1 MYKQLLL
8 FIPFRMIIIKALKML
23 NHFLKLVRRI
33 REEIDI
39 PNLLHIQ
46 LLEIWIR
53 FETPPDLYN
62 TCVFKIVHFLW
73 LTDLRIKTAA
83 LTT

>member
-46 LLEIWIR
+46 LLEIWTI
-53 FETPPDLYN
+53 FETPPVY
-62 TCVFKIVHFLW
+62 
-73 LTDLRIKTAA
+73 
-83 LTT
+83 TTNAYSKMYTFFG

>member
-46 LLEIWIR
+46 LLEIRTR
-53 FETPPDLYN
+53 FETPPVYTTTAYSKLYI
-62 TCVFKIVHFLW
+62 FFG
-73 LTDLRIKTAA
+73 
-83 LTT
+83 